1 MLQRKPKNRLGLRGA
16 AEVKEHPWLKYY
28 AWKDLYNK
36 NIEAPFQHKI
46 LEPWDQ
52 KYCNAPDKMGIE
64 TKERYEN
71 IIKGE
76 SYKSMFQDYYFYF
89 NPEDPTDRQNNY
101 LKILQC
107 DHDKLQNGNEVSP
120 IRPVQEESSKSPV
133 ITNRAISGNSI
144 QQVKPSI
151 TNLQPSQLYKKID
164 GSAGDI
170 KVMTNLESK
179 FSKVKQLSNSGS
191 ANNMLRQYR
200 VSGGGSMSIN
210 SQNFLSNNNSIVS
223 SNNKSL
229 VGASIN
235 SNNSTSTSN
244 QNPQGLRKTS
254 SMQYMGN

>member
-1 MLQRKPKNRLGLRGA
+1 MGLRGA

-71 IIKGE
+71 IMKGE
-76 SYKSMFQDYYFYF
+76 SYKSIFNDYYFYF

-101 LKILQC
+101 LKILHC
-107 DHDKLQNGNEVSP
+107 DHDKLQNGMEISP
-120 IRPVQEESSKSPV
+120 TKSVQEESIRSPV
-133 ITNRAISGNSI
+133 MIPNTFISGSQI
-144 QQVKPSI
+144 PSI
-151 TNLQPSQLYKKID
+151 SAKSSIGQQPPLLYKKID
-164 GSAGDI
+164 GGAGDI
-170 KVMTNLESK
+170 KVMTNIESK
-179 FSKVKQLSNSGS
+179 FSKIKQLSNSGS
-191 ANNMLRQYR
+191 ANNILRQYR
-200 VSGGGSMSIN
+200 VSGGGSVNIN
-210 SQNFLSNNNSIVS
+210 SQNILSNNNSIVS

-229 VGASIN
+229 IGASIN